1 MDCIYL
7 GACGSCVLNI
17 SYEDQKQ
24 LKTTKIKELFSK
36 FWDGEFEF
44 FDSDESGFRSRAE
57 FGIWHE
63 NNDISYC
70 MRSQQNTKL
79 PIQSCQ
85 IVDNKISNIMPELLK
100 TIKEDRALVER
111 LFGVEFIS
119 SAKSLIVTLLYHK
132 DVNSIKDNLANIQSK
147 LKIGLIARSRGVK
160 LEFGDTKINEILN
173 INGHEFSY
181 IMSDTAFIQPNKKM
195 NEKMISWAINSISD
209 GMDLIELYCGHGN
222 FTIPIS
228 LKFQKVLATEISKS
242 SIDMALKNCQLNSVD
257 NIKFARLS
265 AAEIM
270 SAMAKEREFE
280 RLRGVNLDNY
290 TFSHILVDPPRAGCE
305 DSVLDFMSKIDNIIY
320 ISCNPLTL
328 QNNLEILSQTHKV
341 VKFAIF
347 DQFVHTNHIEC
358 GVVLKRI
365 K

>member
-1 MDCIYL
+1 MDCRYL
-7 GACGSCVLNI
+7 GDCGSCVLTL
-17 SYEDQKQ
+17 SYSEQKQ
-24 LKTTKIKELFSK
+24 LKIAKIRELFGK
-36 FWDGEFEF
+36 FWSGEFEF

-63 NNDISYC
+63 NDDISYC
-70 MRSQQNTKL
+70 MRSKQNTKL

-85 IVDNKISNIMPELLK
+85 IVDTKISNIMLELLK

-147 LKIGLIARSRGVK
+147 LKISLIARSRGVK
-160 LEFGDTKINEILN
+160 LEFGDTKINEILD
-173 INGHEFSY
+173 INGREFNY
-181 IMSDTAFIQPNKKM
+181 IMSDTAFIQPNKKV

-209 GMDLIELYCGHGN
+209 GVDLIELYCGHGN

-228 LKFQKVLATEISKS
+228 FKFQKVLATEISKS
-242 SIDMALKNCQLNSVD
+242 SIDIALKNCQLNSVN

-280 RLRGVNLDNY
+280 RLRGVDLDSY
-290 TFSHILVDPPRAGCE
+290 RFSHILVDPPRAGCE
-305 DSVLDFMSKIDNIIY
+305 DSVLDFMSNIDNIIY

-328 QNNLEILSQTHKV
+328 KDNLEVLSKTHKV

-358 GVVLKRI
+358 GVILK
-365 K
+365 KLS